1 MDSWL
6 QDNDKKVY
14 WAHNERKSVVT
25 KTFFTSLK
33 NKINKYIIS
42 EPKKVYIG
50 KLANIINKCNNT
62 YHTDIKMKPVDEKS
76 RRSSL

>member
-14 WAHNERKSVVT
+14 WTHNERKSVVT

-33 NKINKYIIS
+33 NKIYKYIIS
-42 EPKKVYIG
+42 ETKKVFID

-62 YHTDIKMKPVDEKS
+62 YTDIKMKPVDEKS
-76 RRSSL
+76 RRSFL